1 MCTGIDTDV
10 SYPHAPSTP
19 PEPAPHD
26 PSLGNSITDPRSSM
40 GSSGGLKT
48 MTDNNP
54 STASIGQQRL
64 VKASTM
70 PSTGSHPSLEDVTCR
85 TLQFKNAFYIVLV
98 LLTISAVNNTNTIT
112 PKQTHQHPG
121 ETYYQLQPIE
131 LKIR

>member
-1 MCTGIDTDV
+1 
-10 SYPHAPSTP
+10 
-19 PEPAPHD
+19 
-26 PSLGNSITDPRSSM
+26 M

-48 MTDNNP
+48 LTDNNP
-54 STASIGQQRL
+54 STAPIGQQRL

-112 PKQTHQHPG
+112 PKQTHRHTGQ
-121 ETYYQLQPIE
+121 TYYPLQPIE
-131 LKIR
+131 FKIR